1 MSSILN
7 ILNILNL
14 SIKNI
19 IYGVLLVVGL
29 AFIIIMLQPKKEK
42 YEIKLNYNNI
52 NKEEILTDNINNLIK
67 YIADQNDIKEKRLG
81 AKSYEYD
88 FVEGEQPINGLG
100 PSYDQNYP
108 STLLK
113 ENNMFVIP
121 DKSVKYVNLLDNKYY

>member
-1 MSSILN
+1 MSD
-7 ILNILNL
+7 ILNL

-19 IYGVLLVVGL
+19 IYGVLLVVAL
-29 AFIIIMLQPKKEK
+29 AFIIMMIQPKKEK
-42 YEIKLNYNNI
+42 YEIKLNSNYN
-52 NKEEILTDNINNLIK
+52 KDEISTDNINNLIK

-100 PSYDQNYP
+100 PSYEQNYP
-108 STLLK
+108 STLPK

-121 DKSVKYVNLLDNKYY
+121 DKGVKYVNLLEKYY